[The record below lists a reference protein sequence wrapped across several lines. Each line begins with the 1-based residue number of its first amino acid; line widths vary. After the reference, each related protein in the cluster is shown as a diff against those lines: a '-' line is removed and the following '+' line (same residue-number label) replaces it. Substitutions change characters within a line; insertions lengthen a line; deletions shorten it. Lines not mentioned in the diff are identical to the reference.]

1 VIRLLTVVPA
11 VGAVLLVWISISN
24 TPTNLRVVVAAQAAN
39 QAASPPNA
47 AAPNVA
53 TPTPVADK
61 GRDTFITNCSFCHGS
76 DARGGAE
83 GGPDLTRSALV
94 MGDMTGQ
101 QLIAF
106 LKVGRP
112 PRMPPFNLPDS
123 QVTEIMAF
131 LRSQIEANANGHGGD
146 PKAILVGDAKQG
158 EAYFNGAGGC
168 TRCHSVTGNLKGIG
182 SKYDAIVLQGR
193 IVLPRAQGSYPGFS
207 WNVEPH
213 AGDAPRRVTVTQSSG
228 QTIEG
233 QIVTISD
240 YDVSLRDA
248 NGALHTFTR
257 DGDVPKVDIHDPL
270 QAHLDMLPKLTDK
283 NMHDLTAYLVTV
295 K

>member
-1 VIRLLTVVPA
+1 MIRLLTVLAA
-11 VGAVLLVWISISN
+11 VGTVLLIWMSVSN
-24 TPTNLRVVVAAQAAN
+24 ARRNLHVVVAAQANN
-39 QAASPPNA
+39 QAVSPPNA
-47 AAPNVA
+47 TAP
-53 TPTPVADK
+53 TSPVDK
-61 GRDTFITNCSFCHGS
+61 GRDTFVTNCSFCHGS

-83 GGPDLTRSALV
+83 GGPDLTRSPLV
-94 MGDMTGQ
+94 NGDMTGQ

-112 PRMPPFNLPDS
+112 PRMPPFNLPDV
-123 QVTEIMAF
+123 QVTEITAF
-131 LRSQIEANANGHGGD
+131 LRSQIAANANGHGGD

-158 EAYFNGAGGC
+158 EAYFYGAGGC
-168 TRCHSVTGNLKGIG
+168 SQCHSVTGDLKGIG

-213 AGDAPRRVTVTQSSG
+213 ASDAPRRVTVTQASG

-240 YDVSLRDA
+240 YAVSLRDA

-257 DGDVPKVDIHDPL
+257 DGDVPKVVIHDPL
-270 QAHLDMLPKLTDK
+270 QAHIDMIPKLTDT
-283 NMHDLTAYLVTV
+283 NMHNLTAYLVTA